1 MVFDIVVNETAA
13 GDDLDLFGRSEQDEI
28 IVVGAF
34 DTICQTCQAQYCSV
48 VRPVGTSA
56 RYLDEREGR
65 MRWNGRF
72 PFRTQKLRPVVA
84 VEEVVSFLPLVLRAL
99 PSRLLLRPSGPVG
112 RQWAV

>member
-1 MVFDIVVNETAA
+1 MQWSTEYEPSLYLYGASSGVVFDIVVNETAA

-48 VRPVGTSA
+48 VRPSGTWA

-65 MRWNGRF
+65 MRELGVFLSGR
-72 PFRTQKLRPVVA
+72 R
-84 VEEVVSFLPLVLRAL
+84 S
-99 PSRLLLRPSGPVG
+99 
-112 RQWAV
+112 